1 MDSTITQW
9 SGACQGSG
17 SEGPRVQSPRATA
30 AGQWEARL
38 TTPLQNWPVWSWT
51 ERHPGQRRGLPFKIR
66 RVTINQTEMWSYWY
80 FTGIWGCPCG
90 QVRQISRG
98 EGSRRNVGAR
108 SPFGCLAHVL
118 GLFCVS
124 FGGIL
129 RHLVDKIQKRGVT
142 KLKEDGL
149 WGGAV
154 AQSWHIIIN
163 SYCASFARVPS
174 GCALGQPGAPRVVYG
189 GGSRRK
195 RGGAGDPQL
204 DGGRWEAEGGSRSHS
219 ESEGGDQPSAENSA
233 SSGSRSTPVNK
244 PKKRSKKRKSRGGRK
259 TRKKREKPASCS
271 SFLFAAICQVPSS
284 GVHFFF
290 CASSAREKPPKHK
303 VEREKCEATGLC
315 VSTRR
320 QDSLLIH
327 AVQCNGTWTRVI
339 VACKCCDNRVCDH
352 IYLLFFLLRCPVAAI
367 EKRGEAG

>member
-149 WGGAV
+149 WGGRCGTVMTYYHTFLLRIVCARALWVRAWAAWSCAGSLRRRV
-154 AQSWHIIIN
+154 APE
-163 SYCASFARVPS
+163 ARRRGRPAAWRR
-174 GCALGQPGAPRVVYG
+174 ALGG
-189 GGSRRK
+189 GGRLSLAQWKWRRRPAQCRKLSLFWIAFNSSEQAEKTIQKTQEPRRK
-195 RGGAGDPQL
+195 ED
-204 DGGRWEAEGGSRSHS
+204 E
-219 ESEGGDQPSAENSA
+219 
-233 SSGSRSTPVNK
+233 K
-244 PKKRSKKRKSRGGRK
+244 KKRK
-259 TRKKREKPASCS
+259 TRELLLVSFHRYLPSPVFRCS
-271 SFLFAAICQVPSS
+271 L
-284 GVHFFF
+284 FF